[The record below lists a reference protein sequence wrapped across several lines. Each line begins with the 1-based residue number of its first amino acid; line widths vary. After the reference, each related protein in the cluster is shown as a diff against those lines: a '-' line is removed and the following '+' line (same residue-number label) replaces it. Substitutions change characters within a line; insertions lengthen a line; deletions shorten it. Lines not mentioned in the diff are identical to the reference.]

1 MIFRRIELLH
11 ELAEVSAMT
20 IASELHTG
28 MVIRIEQQIYKVLEV
43 ESKAGAAKM
52 GGVVRTKLINVRSGR
67 MWEPHFRPQ
76 EKLEDLE
83 LERCTMEF
91 LFADGDACTF
101 MRPDTFEQIEV
112 PDTIVGDGR
121 RFLQSGMQI
130 PIEFFEGAPI
140 SVVLPEIAEARVV
153 NTASPSHSPNDSAW
167 KEAVLENGLSV
178 RAPLFIAPGEMVRVE
193 TKTGRYV
200 ERAHADRRRIA

>member
-1 MIFRRIELLH
+1 
-11 ELAEVSAMT
+11 MT

-28 MVIRIEQQIYKVLEV
+28 MVIRIEQQIYKVLGV
-43 ESKAGAAKM
+43 ESKMGAAKM
-52 GGVVRTKLINVRSGR
+52 RGVIRTKLINVRSGR

-83 LERCTMEF
+83 LERYTMEF
-91 LFADGDACTF
+91 LFADGGGCTF
-101 MRPDTFEQIEV
+101 MRPDTFEQIDV

-121 RFLQSGMQI
+121 CFLQPGMQV

-140 SVVLPEIAEARVV
+140 SVVIPETAEARVV

-167 KEAVLENGLSV
+167 KEAVLQNGLSV
-178 RAPLFIAPGEMVRVE
+178 RVPFFIAPGEMARIE
-193 TKTGRYV
+193 INTGRYV
-200 ERAHADRRRIA
+200 ARAHADRRRIA